1 MTTIELIDLALFILS
16 AIGVFI
22 VIPVLIWYD
31 NK

>member
-1 MTTIELIDLALFILS
+1 MTTIDLIDLALFILS

-22 VIPVLIWYD
+22 VIPILVWYD

>member
-1 MTTIELIDLALFILS
+1 MTTIEMIDLALFIVS

-22 VIPVLIWYD
+22 VIPILMWYD

>member
-1 MTTIELIDLALFILS
+1 MTTIELIDLGLFILS

-22 VIPVLIWYD
+22 VIPILIWND

>member
-1 MTTIELIDLALFILS
+1 MTTIDLIDLALFILS

>member
-1 MTTIELIDLALFILS
+1 MTTIDLIDLALFMLS

-22 VIPVLIWYD
+22 VIPILMWYD

>member
-1 MTTIELIDLALFILS
+1 MTTIDLIDLALFILS

-22 VIPVLIWYD
+22 VIPILMWYD

>member
-1 MTTIELIDLALFILS
+1 MTTIELIDLGLFILS

-22 VIPVLIWYD
+22 VIPILMWYD

>member
-1 MTTIELIDLALFILS
+1 MTTINLIDLALFILS

-22 VIPVLIWYD
+22 VIPILIWYD

>member
-1 MTTIELIDLALFILS
+1 MTTIDLIDLGLFILS

-22 VIPVLIWYD
+22 VIPVLMWYD

>member
-1 MTTIELIDLALFILS
+1 MTTIDLIDLALLILS

-22 VIPVLIWYD
+22 VIPILIWYD

>member
-22 VIPVLIWYD
+22 VIPILMWYD
-31 NK
+31 NQ

>member
-1 MTTIELIDLALFILS
+1 MTTIEMIDLCLVILS

-22 VIPVLIWYD
+22 VIPILMWYD

>member
-22 VIPVLIWYD
+22 VIPILMWYD

>member
-22 VIPVLIWYD
+22 VIPILIWYD

>member
-1 MTTIELIDLALFILS
+1 MTTIDLIDLGLFVLS

-22 VIPVLIWYD
+22 VIPILMWYD

>member
-1 MTTIELIDLALFILS
+1 MTTIDLIDLALFILS

-22 VIPVLIWYD
+22 VIPVLMWYD

>member
-22 VIPVLIWYD
+22 VIPIMMWYD
-31 NK
+31 NQ

>member
-16 AIGVFI
+16 VIGVFI
-22 VIPVLIWYD
+22 VIPILMWYD